1 MERLSPSGALGGGV
15 GTINKDQKTRGSVST
30 VKPWLHPFPLEAS
43 TSSSVRGPAESTE
56 CLTSRSRSAV
66 FSSARPKGFAKLKA
80 VRFYKDQRGRHA
92 LNKAD
97 VDTGFK
103 KNV

>member
-30 VKPWLHPFPLEAS
+30 VKPWLEAS

-56 CLTSRSRSAV
+56 CLTSRSCSAV
-66 FSSARPKGFAKLKA
+66 SSSARPKGFAKLKA